1 MSTQEKNRIE
11 AVLRDQ
17 RSIRNASR
25 LSVHTNS
32 EESNSYVKKQQS
44 QSAPESS
51 ATPNSKAQSASST
64 QSHSSKPTRKRE
76 SLLYDI
82 PISHEGFTDEQ
93 YESVQRLRDVVADPA
108 NLKSKSPQDLFK
120 SMGLTASDR
129 QFIESE
135 LREIESKPLPSLQNV
150 DTTPFER
157 LEKIMLEDEEIYDS
171 FEQWMKKVE
180 EVVGDKVNNP
190 TLLTE
195 EEIQNL
201 PPAPLKV
208 REAMQY
214 MLSGKK

>member
-1 MSTQEKNRIE
+1 MQ
-11 AVLRDQ
+11 
-17 RSIRNASR
+17 
-25 LSVHTNS
+25 
-32 EESNSYVKKQQS
+32 SY
-44 QSAPESS
+44 
-51 ATPNSKAQSASST
+51 
-64 QSHSSKPTRKRE
+64 SSKPTRKRE

-82 PISHEGFTDEQ
+82 PISHEGFTDAQ

-195 EEIQNL
+195 EEIKNL